1 MEQQLKRLPEPH
13 SGRHSQA
20 KSQSKRDSL
29 FVFFCFEDKI
39 NDRLMDWEQI
49 LARRKNFHEAFLP
62 FSPSSFFSFSA
73 LSMSDRGQV
82 LSFSH
87 FLPRVEAL
95 QEELRVLAPLVPP
108 LC

>member
-13 SGRHSQA
+13 SGRQSQA
-20 KSQSKRDSL
+20 KSQSKRDSLL

-49 LARRKNFHEAFLP
+49 LARRKSFHEAFLP

-73 LSMSDRGQV
+73 LSMADRGQV

-87 FLPRVEAL
+87 FLPRVEAPK
-95 QEELRVLAPLVPP
+95 RVLAPLVPP